1 MKDVRSIARA
11 LPVEIPVA
19 GGGVFPVRRIY
30 CVGRNYEAHAREMGF
45 EADREEPFFFTK
57 PADAIVLDG
66 AAIPYPRMTSNYHHE
81 VELVVA
87 LGAAGSEIPVG
98 EAAAH
103 VFGYAVGLDMTRR
116 DIQISARKQGLPWD
130 MSKGFDR
137 SAPCGTI
144 APAGAAGHIGQAGI
158 RLSVN
163 GEIRQSSNIAN
174 LIWGVDEIIHWLSRY
189 VDLAEG
195 DLIYT
200 GTPEGV
206 GPVVAGDVLHAS
218 IDGLPPLTVSI
229 A

>member
-1 MKDVRSIARA
+1 MTGISSIARPA
-11 LPVEIPVA
+11 PVEIPVA
-19 GGGVFPVRRIY
+19 GGGAFPVRRIF

-45 EADREEPFFFTK
+45 EGERGEPIFFTK
-57 PADAIVLDG
+57 PADAIVPDG
-66 AAIPYPRMTSNYHHE
+66 ASIPYPRMTSDYHHE

-87 LGAAGSEIPVG
+87 LGEGGSEIPVA
-98 EAAAH
+98 EAAARI
-103 VFGYAVGLDMTRR
+103 FGYAVGLDMTRR
-116 DIQISARKQGLPWD
+116 DVQLAARKQGLPWD
-130 MSKGFDR
+130 MSKAFDH

-144 APAGAAGHIGQAGI
+144 VPVGAAGNIGQAGI

-163 GEIRQSSNIAN
+163 GKVRQASNIAQ
-174 LIWGVDEIIHWLSRY
+174 LIWSVDEVIHWLSLY
-189 VDLAEG
+189 VDLVAG

-206 GPVVAGDVLHAS
+206 GPVVPGDVLQAE